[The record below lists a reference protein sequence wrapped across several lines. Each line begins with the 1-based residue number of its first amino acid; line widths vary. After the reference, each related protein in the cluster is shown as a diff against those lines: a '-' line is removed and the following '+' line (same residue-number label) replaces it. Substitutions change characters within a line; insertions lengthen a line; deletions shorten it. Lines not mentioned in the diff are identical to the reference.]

1 MAGRGS
7 SHRLPPPV
15 GTPAVDT
22 TITLW
27 WRWPVLMSAAM
38 PWRDTA
44 ELNRMVFEKSA
55 AATAGMIA
63 MQTETLKIAASAV
76 TGRLSRDAAA
86 AIAGAAL
93 KPALRTVKANAKR
106 LPRKGLKRRR

>member
-1 MAGRGS
+1 
-7 SHRLPPPV
+7 
-15 GTPAVDT
+15 
-22 TITLW
+22 
-27 WRWPVLMSAAM
+27 MSAAM

-44 ELNRMVFEKSA
+44 ELNRMVLEKSA

-63 MQTETLKIAASAV
+63 MQTETLKIATSAV
-76 TGRLSRDAAA
+76 TGTLIRDAAA

-93 KPALRTVKANAKR
+93 KPALRSVKSNAKR